1 MYLLYLP
8 NTLLYDVDSNCNICF
23 PTHSPLVFRTISRIY
38 NTVTCTRRLLP
49 VYVEEAMG
57 YLGSCFVR
65 VWGELLTIYFLLSN
79 GEEDIFSDSVSFEKK
94 LKQYIFCF
102 LCS

>member
-65 VWGELLTIYFLLSN
+65 FWGELLTIYFMLSM
-79 GEEDIFSDSVSFEKK
+79 
-94 LKQYIFCF
+94 F
-102 LCS
+102 LS